1 MKIKS
6 YVSDLLAVVM
16 AVLCITSV
24 SAAVGDTTIV
34 PLWTYTNNAICSVV
48 FDGTDGAVEI
58 SVEGKSS
65 VTRITAT
72 VTLYYKNWLGT
83 WVEDDYCWEYDVSSR
98 RLSTNETFEA
108 KSGREYKAVLNATVY
123 SGLSSETVSDTGTG
137 ECS

>member
-6 YVSDLLAVVM
+6 YVSVLLAVVM

-65 VTRITAT
+65 VTRITAHY
-72 VTLYYKNWLGT
+72 VRMRAL
-83 WVEDDYCWEYDVSSR
+83 
-98 RLSTNETFEA
+98 
-108 KSGREYKAVLNATVY
+108 
-123 SGLSSETVSDTGTG
+123 
-137 ECS
+137 